1 MTFPLR
7 PLVLGAAFFSAALAT
22 GAQADEPRYNQ
33 ISLRAEVSRE
43 VPRDRMQ
50 VMLYTESQGQDP
62 AALASETTKTL
73 NAALEQARKVSG
85 VTVSLGNRNTYPV
98 YEDQGRA
105 INAWRERGE
114 LRLESADFPA
124 LSKLTGELLGNLKMG
139 NLQFSIADGTRKQ
152 QEDALFKDAVAA
164 FKARAQLATEALGGS
179 GYRIVN
185 LDLGTSGVP
194 QPLPML
200 RMSAMKAASDAVT
213 PDVAPGTTT
222 VEVTAG
228 GTIEVQM
235 P

>member
-7 PLVLGAAFFSAALAT
+7 PLVLGAALFSTLLAT

-62 AALASETTKTL
+62 AALASDTTKTL
-73 NAALEQARKVSG
+73 NAALEQARKVAG
-85 VTVSLGNRNTYPV
+85 VDVSLGNRNTYPV

-114 LRLESADFPA
+114 LRLESADFAA
-124 LSKLTGELLGNLKMG
+124 LSKLTGELLGTLKMG
-139 NLQFSIADGTRKQ
+139 NLQFTIADGTRKQ

>member
-1 MTFPLR
+1 M
-7 PLVLGAAFFSAALAT
+7 LGAALLSAVTAT
-22 GAQADEPRYNQ
+22 ATQADEARYNQ
-33 ISLRAEVSRE
+33 VSLRAEVSRE
-43 VPRDRMQ
+43 IPRDRMQ

-62 AALASETTKTL
+62 AALANETTKTL

-85 VTVSLGNRNTYPV
+85 VSVSLGSRNTYPI

-105 INAWRERGE
+105 INGWRERGE
-114 LRLESADFPA
+114 LRLESADFAA
-124 LSKLTGELLGNLKMG
+124 LSKLTGELLGTLKMG
-139 NLQFSIADGTRKQ
+139 NLQFTIADGTRKQ

-164 FKARAQLATEALGGS
+164 FKARAQLATEALGGT

-185 LDLGTSGVP
+185 LDLGTSGAP

-228 GTIEVQM
+228 GTIEVLM

>member
-1 MTFPLR
+1 MTPSLR
-7 PLVLGAAFFSAALAT
+7 PLVLGAALFSTLLAT
-22 GAQADEPRYNQ
+22 GVQADEARYNQ

-62 AALASETTKTL
+62 AALASDTTKTL
-73 NAALEQARKVSG
+73 NAALEQARKVAG
-85 VTVSLGNRNTYPV
+85 VDVSLGNRNTYPV

-114 LRLESADFPA
+114 LRLESADFAA
-124 LSKLTGELLGNLKMG
+124 LSKLTGELLGNLKMS
-139 NLQFSIADGTRKQ
+139 NLQFTIADGTRKQ

>member
-7 PLVLGAAFFSAALAT
+7 PLVLGAALLSTLLAT

-33 ISLRAEVSRE
+33 ISLRAEISRE

-62 AALASETTKTL
+62 AALASDTTKTL
-73 NAALEQARKVSG
+73 NAALEQARKVKG
-85 VTVSLGNRNTYPV
+85 VDVSLGNRSTYPV

-105 INAWRERGE
+105 ISAWRERGE
-114 LRLESADFPA
+114 LRLESADFAA

-139 NLQFSIADGTRKQ
+139 NLQFTIADGTRKQ

>member
-7 PLVLGAAFFSAALAT
+7 PLVLGAALFSTLLAT
-22 GAQADEPRYNQ
+22 GVQADEPRYNQ

-62 AALASETTKTL
+62 AALASDTTKTL
-73 NAALEQARKVSG
+73 NAALEQARKVKG
-85 VTVSLGNRNTYPV
+85 VDVSLGNRNTYPV

-114 LRLESADFPA
+114 LRLESADFAA
-124 LSKLTGELLGNLKMG
+124 LSKLTGELLGSLKMG
-139 NLQFSIADGTRKQ
+139 NLQFTIADSTRKQ

>member
-7 PLVLGAAFFSAALAT
+7 PFMLGAALFSAVVAT
-22 GAQADEPRYNQ
+22 TAQADEARYNQ
-33 ISLRAEVSRE
+33 VSLRAEVSRE
-43 VPRDRMQ
+43 IPRDRMQ

-73 NAALEQARKVSG
+73 NAALERARKIADVS
-85 VTVSLGNRNTYPV
+85 VSLGNRNTYPV

-105 INAWRERGE
+105 ITAWRERGE
-114 LRLESADFPA
+114 VRLESADFAA

-139 NLQFSIADGTRKQ
+139 NLQFTIADGTRKR

-164 FKARAQLATEALGGS
+164 FKARAQLATEALGGT

-194 QPLPML
+194 QPMPVL
-200 RMSAMKAASDAVT
+200 RMSAMKAAGDAVT

-222 VEVTAG
+222 VEVAAG

>member
-7 PLVLGAAFFSAALAT
+7 PLMLGAALFSAVVAT
-22 GAQADEPRYNQ
+22 TAQADEARYNQ
-33 ISLRAEVSRE
+33 VSLRAEVSRE
-43 VPRDRMQ
+43 IPRDRMQ

-62 AALASETTKTL
+62 AALANETTKTL
-73 NAALEQARKVSG
+73 NAALEQARKVTDVS
-85 VTVSLGNRNTYPV
+85 VSLGNRNTYPV

-105 INAWRERGE
+105 ISVWRERGE
-114 LRLESADFPA
+114 LRLESADFAA

-139 NLQFSIADGTRKQ
+139 NLQFTIADGTRKQ

-164 FKARAQLATEALGGS
+164 FKARAQLATEALGGT

-194 QPLPML
+194 QPMPVL
-200 RMSAMKAASDAVT
+200 RMSAMKAAGDAVT

-222 VEVTAG
+222 VEVSAG
-228 GTIEVQM
+228 GTIEVLM

>member
-1 MTFPLR
+1 MTPTLR
-7 PLVLGAAFFSAALAT
+7 PLVLGAALFSALLAT

-62 AALASETTKTL
+62 AALASDTTKTL
-73 NAALEQARKVSG
+73 NAALEQARKVAG
-85 VTVSLGNRNTYPV
+85 VDVSLGNRNTYPV

-114 LRLESADFPA
+114 VRLESADFAA
-124 LSKLTGELLGNLKMG
+124 LSKLTGELLGTLKMG
-139 NLQFSIADGTRKQ
+139 NLQFTIADGTRKQ

-200 RMSAMKAASDAVT
+200 RMAAMKAASDAVT

>member
-1 MTFPLR
+1 MTPSLR
-7 PLVLGAAFFSAALAT
+7 PLVLGAALFSTLLAT
-22 GAQADEPRYNQ
+22 GVQADEARYNQ

-62 AALASETTKTL
+62 AALASDTTKTL
-73 NAALEQARKVSG
+73 NAALEQARKVAG
-85 VTVSLGNRNTYPV
+85 VDVSLGNRNTYPV

-114 LRLESADFPA
+114 LRLESADFAA

-139 NLQFSIADGTRKQ
+139 NLQFTIADGTRKK